1 MSKLAD
7 LAALSSCVFL
17 LAAAASAQEA
27 GPLGLGRPAT
37 PDELAAWDIDVRPD
51 GKGLPEGRGDVLTGE
66 ELYTE
71 LCAACHG
78 DFGEGTGR
86 LPALAGGEGTLTDEF
101 PVKTVGSFWP
111 YLSTVWDYVHR
122 TMPYG
127 NSQSLSDDEVYALTA
142 YILYLNDLVDE
153 DFELSR
159 ENLPAI
165 RLPNEGGFIMD
176 DRAETE
182 LPAFSA
188 EPCMENCKGSV
199 EVTARAGALDVTPG
213 AEER

>member
-1 MSKLAD
+1 MSRFRD
-7 LAALSSCVFL
+7 LAALSLGVIL
-17 LAAAASAQEA
+17 AASAAFAQQ
-27 GPLGLGRPAT
+27 GGKLGLGRPAS

-51 GKGLPEGRGDVLTGE
+51 GLGLPEGRGDVLTGE
-66 ELYTE
+66 ELYTG

-153 DFELSR
+153 DFVLTR

-165 RLPNEGGFIMD
+165 RLPNEGGFIPD
-176 DRAETE
+176 DRAGTE

-188 EPCMENCKGSV
+188 EPCMENCKDRV
-199 EVTARAGALDVTPG
+199 EITARAGALDVTPE